1 MTTIITITVKPIT
14 VLGDGYDY
22 TEGDR
27 ILQNIIS
34 GEYEI
39 IYSGQ
44 NQGMEDYKLI
54 NSVEEQSPFR
64 IYYRTYINTP
74 FIYLGSTTI
83 STIIHRRLVSTGINS
98 IPNQRLQIKLIILP
112 NNIINQEIET
122 LFIGSGKFKK
132 AILQHSNFN
141 INQNTN
147 IGFYKE

>member
-1 MTTIITITVKPIT
+1 MTTIITITAKPIT

-83 STIIHRRLVSTGINS
+83 SSIIHRRLVSTGINS

>member
-74 FIYLGSTTI
+74 FIS
-83 STIIHRRLVSTGINS
+83 SS
-98 IPNQRLQIKLIILP
+98 
-112 NNIINQEIET
+112 
-122 LFIGSGKFKK
+122 
-132 AILQHSNFN
+132 
-141 INQNTN
+141 
-147 IGFYKE
+147 